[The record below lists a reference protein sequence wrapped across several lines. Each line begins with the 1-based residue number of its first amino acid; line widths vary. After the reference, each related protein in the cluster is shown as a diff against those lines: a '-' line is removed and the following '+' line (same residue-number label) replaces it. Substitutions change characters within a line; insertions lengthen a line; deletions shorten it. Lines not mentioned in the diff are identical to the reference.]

1 MDLDLSVAIEN
12 PVVTAIVDTSKVLV
26 VNNCNSIRQQ
36 TCDGPKL
43 VKGPR
48 EGLKAFRD
56 VITRGE
62 RVCSEYRCIAVSV
75 ELTQIPLAN

>member
-1 MDLDLSVAIEN
+1 M
-12 PVVTAIVDTSKVLV
+12 VTAIVDTSEVLMV
-26 VNNCNSIRQQ
+26 INCNSIRQQ
-36 TCDGPKL
+36 NRDGPKQ
-43 VKGPR
+43 VKGPG